1 MWYSF
6 PKEEQEMKYL
16 TKEYLMKKKQLDCLN
31 GYEPVDDSLSF
42 EGLYQKKLHERLLQA
57 EKLFNTPI
65 QMKETREEVIR
76 NFDEKKYPKY
86 DLVARRIVGYQSL
99 DEALKAYDHQVA
111 KQKLLF
117 ENRGPFDSQHATKI
131 FESQYEEELTKSRSD
146 IPFLFRKE
154 IDPRFLALG
163 CIPNHIFGKIQDYL
177 DKTKE
182 EVSQLEKEAEA
193 SSKPIVLSLPD
204 CFMDFRN
211 EKLPIVCLYMD
222 EDDLVFVFHFEGLRK
237 KNATGF
243 SSFTFHDVSAVC
255 HDDIPIHDSFDRNH
269 MERYTLQAVEM
280 RMSDDSYW
288 LSMLLDNDTIEE
300 VSFLF
305 KDISCNTNF

>member
-6 PKEEQEMKYL
+6 SKEERKMKYL
-16 TKEYLMKKKQLDCLN
+16 TKEYLMKKKQLTCLDS
-31 GYEPVDDSLSF
+31 YKPVDDDLSF
-42 EGLYQKKLHERLLQA
+42 EELYQKKLQERLLQA

-65 QMKETREEVIR
+65 QMKETREEVIQ

-99 DEALKAYDHQVA
+99 EEVLKAYDYQVA

-117 ENRGPFDSQHATKI
+117 ENRGPFDSTHATKI
-131 FESQYEEELTKSRSD
+131 FEGQYEEELTNSKTD

-163 CIPNHIFGKIQDYL
+163 CIPNHIYKKIQDYL
-177 DKTKE
+177 DKTKK
-182 EVSQLEKEAEA
+182 EVTQLEKEAET
-193 SSKPIVLSLPD
+193 SSESVVLDLPY
-204 CFMDFRN
+204 CFMDFKN

-243 SSFTFHDVSAVC
+243 SAFTFHNVSVFS
-255 HDDIPIHDSFDRNH
+255 HDGITIHDSFDRSH
-269 MERYTLQAVEM
+269 MDRYTLQAVEL
-280 RMSDDSYW
+280 RENKDPFW
-288 LSMLLDNDTIEE
+288 ISMLLEDDTVNEL
-300 VSFLF
+300 SFLF
-305 KDISCNTNF
+305 EDIFYDPNF